1 MIEQLFTLEGYR
13 QLIEAFRARGYK
25 TVSFDEV
32 KPDAC
37 HLVLRHDVDM
47 CLDRAVQL
55 AAVEAEL
62 GVTSSYFILVRTEM
76 YAVTSARSRRALQ
89 SLRQL
94 GREVGLHFDAAG
106 LGQTPIELDEACAED
121 CRLLEALVGADVR
134 TVSFHRPT
142 TSLQGWPHRIAG
154 RTHAYE
160 PRFFRDVGYCSD
172 SEGRFRFGHPLD
184 HEAVV
189 ANRALQLVTHP
200 IWWVAA
206 AANESVLEKLERFRG
221 DRDAVLGEEL
231 AANCKPYRTSRRHAP
246 LGR

>member
-1 MIEQLFTLEGYR
+1 MTGQSFTLEGYR
-13 QLIEAFRARGYK
+13 ELIQAFLAKGYE
-25 TVSFDEV
+25 TVGFDEV
-32 KPDAC
+32 RRAAR

-55 AAVEAEL
+55 ATVEAAL
-62 GVTSSYFILVRTEM
+62 GVTSSYFVLVRTEM

-94 GREVGLHFDAAG
+94 GREVGLHFDAVG
-106 LGQTPIELDEACAED
+106 LGETPSELDAACAND
-121 CRLLEALVGADVR
+121 CRLLEAVLGADVK

-142 TSLQGWPHRIAG
+142 TSLQGWPQPIAG

-160 PRFFRDVGYCSD
+160 PRFFRDMGYCSD

-184 HEAVV
+184 HEAVA

-200 IWWVAA
+200 IWWVAET
-206 AANESVLEKLERFRG
+206 NESVLEKLERFRSG
-221 DRDAVLGEEL
+221 RDAVLGEEL
-231 AANCKPYRTSRRHAP
+231 AANCKPYRAR
-246 LGR
+246 